1 MKIRKST
8 KIIALIFAFLLT
20 AVFAVSCNN
29 KGSDP
34 TKNTPAQGTPGS
46 FKDTEI
52 KITALKGPTGIG
64 ITKLLEE
71 SAAGTTKGNYKITLA
86 ASPDELTGKIING

>member
-52 KITALKGPTGIG
+52 KITALKGPDRNR
-64 ITKLLEE
+64 
-71 SAAGTTKGNYKITLA
+71 NYKIA
-86 ASPDELTGKIING
+86 RRKCRWNDKGKL